1 METGKVKFFKSDSGF
16 GFIVQDNGQ
25 KDIFFHSS
33 QVKGTPAK
41 EGDSVAYKIGEGK
54 KGPQAEQ
61 VIVLK

>member
-1 METGKVKFFKSDSGF
+1 METGKVKFFKADAGF

-25 KDIFFHSS
+25 KDLFFHKS
-33 QVKGTPAK
+33 QVKGAQAK

-61 VIVLK
+61 VTVL